1 MNTKYITRQ
10 INDANEKKEALISKA
25 EREYRDEMTKA
36 VHDFLNE
43 AAGYFPDGLE
53 LASYYRNAYVW
64 NEDGKRVH
72 RTFVKDG
79 SHTEKLQDM
88 GTGTLFEGIIR
99 TAYELSREI
108 EKFEAVDGGRVFEYN
123 GLHFKGTH
131 TLEELGLGNVPE
143 YAIEEMTRFGWWP
156 DPYYTG
162 RVFRAED
169 FRKGWNLADFQAVAE
184 PGYDFY
190 LCMESGA
197 YYYPAE
203 DKLANACMENLQQNI
218 EYWIKEHE
226 EREQAA

>member
-43 AAGYFPDGLE
+43 AQEYFPNGLE
-53 LASYYRNAYVW
+53 LSSYHRNAYVW

-79 SHTEKLQDM
+79 SCTEKLQDR
-88 GTGTLFEGIIR
+88 GRGELFESIIR
-99 TAYELSREI
+99 TVYELSREI
-108 EKFEAVDGGRVFEYN
+108 EKFEAVEGGEMFEYN

-131 TLEELGLGNVPE
+131 TLESLGLSDTPE
-143 YAIEEMTRFGWWP
+143 YAIEEMARFGWWP

-162 RVFRAED
+162 RVIFAED
-169 FRKGWNLADFQAVAE
+169 FRKKWNLEEFKAVAQ

-190 LCMESGA
+190 YCMESSA
-197 YYYPAE
+197 YYYPTK
-203 DKLANACMENLQQNI
+203 DRMSNACMENLQQNI

-226 EREQAA
+226 ERETAA